1 MLLRNGI
8 ICITCSNVKE
18 AVAELRRENCDLIL
32 TDIQMPETDGFGLL
46 KLLRNSDI
54 GNSRRI
60 PVAAMTA
67 RGDGDS
73 GIYVK
78 QGFCGCLHK
87 PFTMNGLLVFISAMV
102 SRSGEP
108 EAEFSFNFSRLLE
121 EITDRKETFVLL
133 IEESGKTWRS
143 WKKPF
148 RLLPVETCAWWYTGC
163 FRYGNY
169 WMPVLSCKPIVMYCM
184 TGMWIIIS

>member
-1 MLLRNGI
+1 
-8 ICITCSNVKE
+8 
-18 AVAELRRENCDLIL
+18 
-32 TDIQMPETDGFGLL
+32 
-46 KLLRNSDI
+46 
-54 GNSRRI
+54 
-60 PVAAMTA
+60 MTA

-133 IEESGKTWRS
+133 IEESRKNMEELEKALQTFARGDMRMVVHRMFPVWE
-143 WKKPF
+143 
-148 RLLPVETCAWWYTGC
+148 LLDAGFILQT
-163 FRYGNY
+163 
-169 WMPVLSCKPIVMYCM
+169 
-184 TGMWIIIS
+184 

>member
-1 MLLRNGI
+1 
-8 ICITCSNVKE
+8 
-18 AVAELRRENCDLIL
+18 
-32 TDIQMPETDGFGLL
+32 
-46 KLLRNSDI
+46 
-54 GNSRRI
+54 
-60 PVAAMTA
+60 MTA

-102 SRSGEP
+102 SRSGDP

-133 IEESGKTWRS
+133 IEESRKDIEELEKALRIFARGDMRMVVHRMFPVWE
-143 WKKPF
+143 
-148 RLLPVETCAWWYTGC
+148 LLDAGFILQTY
-163 FRYGNY
+163 RN
-169 WMPVLSCKPIVMYCM
+169 VLHDRNVDNHIVMKH
-184 TGMWIIIS
+184 TRRIIGWIKRLIDESQKILENETDEKENIGCGR